1 MKTGKTAAVRQG
13 ERSWAVI
20 FYETPQGARPAE
32 AWLREQGPRAGA
44 RFGRIFDLLEEYG
57 PDVRRPYVAHVTGRV
72 WEVRVEQERIQCRL
86 LYFAA
91 PGRKFVMLHGFVKK
105 TRKVPLRET
114 ELAQKRLTDYLVRSA
129 HTGRKQ
135 GR

>member
-32 AWLREQGPRAGA
+32 AWLREQGPRVGA

-57 PDVRRPYVAHVTGRV
+57 TNVRRPYVARVIGRV
-72 WEVRVEQERIQCRL
+72 WEVRVEQERVQRRL
-86 LYFAA
+86 FYFAA

-105 TRKVPLRET
+105 TRKAPLKEI
-114 ELAQKRLTDYLVRSA
+114 EVAQRRLTDYLMRLA
-129 HTGRKQ
+129 HAGGKQ